1 MPPCK
6 SNSWPTNEKTPPLS
20 SYHRCVMNKQ
30 LVDGRGQP
38 LRLMRLQQTIE
49 MRRRYLS
56 QIPWWRRPLV
66 GYIAALPMVGLG
78 FLLLTT
84 MQQWLP
90 QSSFPDA
97 PLLVAVFLIALF
109 WGVGPAVWAVLLSTL
124 ILDYLN
130 QTSLK
135 AFDLTSLHALLQILP
150 FVVPGIMIG
159 IITGQRE
166 SARRHALF
174 AEQLAKEQAE
184 ELAVKNE
191 ELRELNQH
199 KDRFISVASHELRTP
214 ITTIRGLVQLSL
226 RRLKKHRELSA
237 ELQEVRTTLE
247 KIDYQTHRLNALVEI
262 CREIVEDQRM
272 LTDRSIV
279 LDAPPKLPLQ
289 ADRDR
294 LSQVI
299 INLVSNAVK
308 YSPTESTVQVKIG
321 TTGGKA
327 LVQVHNEGPAIPEE
341 QQAHI
346 FEPFYRTPE
355 AQTSRK
361 SGWGLGLAICKDIVE
376 RHSGRIWCES
386 QEGQGTTFFVK
397 LPIK

>member
-1 MPPCK
+1 M
-6 SNSWPTNEKTPPLS
+6 
-20 SYHRCVMNKQ
+20 
-30 LVDGRGQP
+30 
-38 LRLMRLQQTIE
+38 RLMRLQQTIE

-247 KIDYQTHRLNALVEI
+247 KIDYQTHRLNALVEDLLILSGLRSGKLPLQSATCDLVEI